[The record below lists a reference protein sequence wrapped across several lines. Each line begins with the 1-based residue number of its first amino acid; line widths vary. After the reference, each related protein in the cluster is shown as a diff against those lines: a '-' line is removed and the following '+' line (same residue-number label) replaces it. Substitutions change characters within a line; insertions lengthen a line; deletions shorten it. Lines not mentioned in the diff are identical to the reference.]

1 MKKYRI
7 KTEIGYLMGFNS
19 KWQCIQSCDE
29 AYILDAKVLTRN
41 SLDKFIAKYTG
52 LGYGFDIEDC
62 IIEEII

>member
-7 KTEIGYLMGFNS
+7 KNEIARGGYIFGYNNS
-19 KWQCIQSCDE
+19 WGVQSCKE
-29 AYILDAKVLTRN
+29 QERAKVFTKA

-52 LGYGFDIEDC
+52 CGYGFDIEDC